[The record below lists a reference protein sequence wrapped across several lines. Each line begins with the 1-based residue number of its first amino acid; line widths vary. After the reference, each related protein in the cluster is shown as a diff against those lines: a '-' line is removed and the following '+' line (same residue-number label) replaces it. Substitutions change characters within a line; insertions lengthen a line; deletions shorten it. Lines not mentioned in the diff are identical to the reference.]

1 MYKPIISYN
10 IALYYY
16 IYFEY
21 NTRKNIINNN
31 CKMKFLTF
39 NIILFILFISLLLSF
54 ISSSS
59 TDKTWCWTRNMSNE
73 PSFSL
78 KTKYG
83 GMNWGFCQKTPS
95 STTKYFIT
103 LITSNLPLSG
113 TTSKLSLQLKGT
125 NGQTPFQ
132 EISNTPL
139 ESGSEYEYNFET
151 KNIGTVKKAIL
162 KLDGQVG
169 YRCKKITIKKDNY
182 VVSFDCLKK
191 LEPCDSTSSFK
202 CQMELLAEGAIP
214 YEINLRTAEDKNAGI
229 DVPILFGIIGSKG
242 KSNMMLFSENG
253 MKSGQS
259 KTSVINYDDV
269 EHISGY
275 QIEIMEKGTFTF
287 TFISIK
293 NTITEEVKEFHVGD
307 VTLSNPGKSNV
318 IFDENNKN
326 GINGSSGGA
335 GERGGLSMMFDI
347 AEKMD
352 ALEEEND
359 DEDDTDDIST
369 SSDSISSTIDTPK
382 NFGFFTTG
390 ESASPFNLNDPDGGV
405 ISPNEKTTIIDLSCT
420 QPMVNPSQSNKLFGP
435 NFVNGKGNYMN
446 FLARCPG
453 DCHKIQ
459 GVVYGSGLHPNTSP
473 ICLSALVDGAMSFYG
488 GIISI
493 SVFPGLENYP
503 INEKNNKNYKL
514 IDIQS
519 SQTKAEK
526 SFSCAKVDNVDLVE
540 KDIRILNDKGQISNE
555 GRVEFRLN
563 GIWGSICAKGN
574 NAESAIRIC
583 KDLGYKNGNWIN
595 TEENIEI
602 CRQYN
607 GGDYCGAE
615 GTRIHFSHIECTSND
630 KSINTCNKQFAKV
643 DQCTKNTDAIISCN
657 NVNRITGDN
666 IPNYTVKLEDITTEG
681 DVTTGRVELSQ
692 NKKWLPIC
700 SQGTNEKSAEVL
712 CKQMGFISGQ
722 VVKNENEASKYRLD
736 DKSNTPFS
744 ASDIKCSGK
753 ENKVTQCKAK
763 FTSISCKHTQD
774 LIIKCKGNTGDYTG
788 LTQYQEDKKVPL
800 PGLGKLGIP
809 KYRITCTTTGEDEL
823 LRGDIG
829 SVFLLLCPR
838 DCAKVSG
845 TVTGTGIYT
854 KDSSICRSAIHAGVI
869 KNKKGGMI
877 ALAKLQ
883 ALNEYI
889 GTKKNEVTTNDS
901 KQMQSGS
908 FSVFKVNSGW
918 RGMWN
923 IIKRNLGGSY
933 IEKEAKV
940 AYKAQSSFLET
951 SYEPIYYPNP
961 YFKWIEED
969 TSHSFSDKK
978 ESTYLLNSNNK
989 KTLRTFTFIA
999 SVTLSEAPSSEK
1011 SFIYSTNSCGG
1022 FNVYMEENTL
1032 IIGDP
1037 CNTSRKVNTE
1047 LSIGLND
1054 KTLIYVTYNMNILKV
1069 FVLSEGYAQPL
1080 INSFEDIVM
1089 SIEPSEVIGIG
1100 RASETERFNF
1110 NGKIGYIGVF
1120 DSLLKFDKVK
1130 LFIDDVES
1138 MKYTAKEE
1146 ADKEITKDNRE
1157 CVSKCIGG
1165 PTPEQDGTLEPPRE
1179 SIPDTEDEVPT
1190 PSSYNESDSDDDS
1203 QSNFGNDNTYSPTSN
1218 FNPSS
1223 NRQEYT
1229 SSSGYSGYSNN
1240 QNGEGYNIGY
1250 SQNEQQYYPNQNE
1263 EQLTPTRRNNRNEQ
1277 QQGVYNSNERQLS
1290 SLSLN
1295 INCETTLLDPIIAT
1309 KSTMTNKIYVK
1320 CPSNCINSK
1329 AKAYG
1334 TITYHPESSIC
1345 TAGYHMGAKS
1355 EYLEVHI
1362 IKGYQIYQGSKGKNN
1377 IETYNKSAAS
1387 QSFTVSKSIAPKS
1400 ISCTE
1405 TLETLQ
1411 VEQKEIGDKILLFCP
1426 SKCILTHSI
1435 IYGTKIYTDNS
1446 PICISAI
1453 HSGVISQRE
1462 GGEIEIEIKPYQSE
1476 FIGSKGISI
1485 VSKSY
1490 YKQRKCYTFIGSKFE
1505 GSTSYKELFN
1515 QNIYAN
1521 WENKLKEKNEDDSV
1535 WKFDSISIANYAGKA
1550 LAQVKAIHHIGTK
1563 QNIVKE
1569 EYTSMLILKSSELS
1583 KGIFKSKFMFDMSK
1597 EPFAFIFGYEDN
1609 DNYYSIHM
1617 DPSKITQNIKLIQ
1630 KSNSLLRTL
1639 HTSYFTIIPKKWYQI
1654 NIILNHNQII
1664 VDIHLS
1670 SSYEQHI
1677 VLTYETKDIIHG
1689 KIGFS
1694 SNGNS
1699 SLFITDIVLTQEL
1712 KINKKKLNNDINNKR
1727 TWNELINSLD
1737 NRSMTKYCIQ
1747 FIEQSK
1753 KEKCNTPSTFCEY
1766 KCNEYVDPIENIM
1779 HYACVSDCRKKL
1791 RTIKSINN

>member
-1 MYKPIISYN
+1 M
-10 IALYYY
+10 
-16 IYFEY
+16 
-21 NTRKNIINNN
+21 INNN
-31 CKMKFLTF
+31 CKMKLITF
-39 NIILFILFISLLLSF
+39 NIILPIFLISLFFSF

-59 TDKTWCWTRNMSNE
+59 TDKTWCWTRNMSND

-78 KTKYG
+78 KSKYG
-83 GMNWGFCQKTPS
+83 GMNWGFCRKTPS

-132 EISNTPL
+132 EISNTPI
-139 ESGSEYEYNFET
+139 EAGSEYEYNFET
-151 KNIGTVKKAIL
+151 KNIGAVSKAIL

-214 YEINLRTAEDKNAGI
+214 YEISIRTAEDKNAGI

-307 VTLSNPGKSNV
+307 VTISNPGKSSM

-326 GINGSSGGA
+326 GINSSSG

-347 AEKMD
+347 AEKLD

-369 SSDSISSTIDTPK
+369 SSDSIGSPIDNNTPK

-405 ISPNEKTTIIDLSCT
+405 ISPNEKTTIIDLTCT

-493 SVFPGLENYP
+493 SVFPGLETYP
-503 INEKNNKNYKL
+503 INEKNKKNYKL

-583 KDLGYKNGNWIN
+583 KDLGYKNGNWVN
-595 TEENIEI
+595 SEEKLEI

-615 GTRIHFSHIECTSND
+615 GTRIHFSHIECTSSD

-657 NVNRITGDN
+657 NINRITGDN

-712 CKQMGFISGQ
+712 CKQMGFISGKI
-722 VVKNENEASKYRLD
+722 VKNENEASKYRLD
-736 DKSNTPFS
+736 DKSNIQFS

-809 KYRITCTTTGEDEL
+809 KYRITCTTTGEDER

-854 KDSSICRSAIHAGVI
+854 KDSSICRAAIHAGVI

-883 ALNEYI
+883 ALSEYI

-901 KQMQSGS
+901 KQTQLGS

-933 IEKEAKV
+933 IEKGTKV
-940 AYKAQSSFLET
+940 EYKEQSFTSFLET

-969 TSHSFSDKK
+969 ASHSFSDKK

-999 SVTLSEAPSSEK
+999 SITLSEAPSSEK

-1022 FNVYMEENTL
+1022 FNVYLEENNL

-1080 INSFEDIVM
+1080 INSFEDTVM

-1130 LFIDDVES
+1130 LFIDDVEN

-1146 ADKEITKDNRE
+1146 VDKEITKDNRE
-1157 CVSKCIGG
+1157 CVSKCLGG

-1179 SIPDTEDEVPT
+1179 AIPDTEDEVPI
-1190 PSSYNESDSDDDS
+1190 PSSYNEDNDDN
-1203 QSNFGNDNTYSPTSN
+1203 QGNF
-1218 FNPSS
+1218 
-1223 NRQEYT
+1223 E
-1229 SSSGYSGYSNN
+1229 
-1240 QNGEGYNIGY
+1240 I
-1250 SQNEQQYYPNQNE
+1250 EQQYTPYPEYNQNE
-1263 EQLTPTRRNNRNEQ
+1263 EQLRPTNRNKP
-1277 QQGVYNSNERQLS
+1277 NERKLS

-1309 KSTMTNKIYVK
+1309 KSTMTSKIYVK

-1345 TAGYHMGAKS
+1345 TAGYHMGIKS

-1377 IETYNKSAAS
+1377 IETFNKSAAS
-1387 QSFTVSKSIAPKS
+1387 QSFTISKSIAPKS

-1411 VEQKEIGDKILLFCP
+1411 VNKKEIGDKFLLLCP
-1426 SKCILTHSI
+1426 HNCILTNSI
-1435 IYGTKIYTDNS
+1435 IYGTKVYTDNS

-1485 VSKSY
+1485 VSRSY
-1490 YKQRKCYTFIGSKFE
+1490 YKKKRCYSFIGSKFE

-1515 QNIYAN
+1515 QNIYIN
-1521 WENKLKEKNEDDSV
+1521 WENKLREKNEDDSA
-1535 WKFDSISIANYAGKA
+1535 WKFDSISIANYSGKA

-1563 QNIVKE
+1563 KNIVKE

-1583 KGIFKSKFMFDMSK
+1583 KGIFKSNFMFDKSK

-1609 DNYYSIHM
+1609 DNYYSIHI
-1617 DPSKITQNIKLIQ
+1617 DPSRITQNIKLIQ
-1630 KSNSLLRTL
+1630 KSNSLMRTL
-1639 HTSYFTIIPKKWYQI
+1639 HTSYFNLKPEKWYQI
-1654 NIILNHNQII
+1654 NIIVNHNKII
-1664 VDIHLS
+1664 LDIHLS
-1670 SSYEQHI
+1670 SSYDQHI

-1689 KIGFS
+1689 KIGFA

-1699 SLFITDIVLTQEL
+1699 SLFITDIVLTPEL
-1712 KINKKKLNNDINNKR
+1712 KINKKQLNNDINNKR
-1727 TWNELINSLD
+1727 TWNELINSL
-1737 NRSMTKYCIQ
+1737 NTHSMAKYCSQ

-1753 KEKCNTPSTFCEY
+1753 KEQCNTPSTFCEY